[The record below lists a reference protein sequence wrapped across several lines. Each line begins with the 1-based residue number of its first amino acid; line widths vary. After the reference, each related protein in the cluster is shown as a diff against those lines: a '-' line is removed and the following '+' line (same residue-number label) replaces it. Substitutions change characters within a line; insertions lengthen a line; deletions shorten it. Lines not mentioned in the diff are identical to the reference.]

1 MAAVRK
7 NYLGVVV
14 GVLLGASLTLG
25 HSVLATRSDPGAI
38 PLDQLRTFTDVFTR
52 IKRNYVEEVSDEE
65 LLELAIRGM
74 LSGLDPHSA
83 YLDEEQYNELRI
95 GTSGEFGG
103 LGIEVGMEDGFVKV
117 VSPID
122 DTPAQR
128 AGVLAGD
135 LIIRLDDKSVKGLT
149 LNDAVKLMRGKPG
162 SPISLTIVRDG
173 ADAPLTIE
181 VVRDIIQVSSVRE
194 RLIEGGF
201 GYVRISS
208 FQNKTTRNLV
218 SSVRDLTERHG
229 DDLRGLVLDL
239 RNNPGG
245 VLSAAVGVSDA
256 FLEDGLVVYTDGRDN
271 DNHLSYSA
279 RRGDILNGAP
289 LVVLVNQGSASA
301 SEIVAGALQDHRRAI
316 ILGRTTFGKGSV
328 QTIQDLPNG
337 GAVKL
342 TTARYFTPDGRSIQA
357 EGIVPDIEVGN
368 FQLQQENANGLAP
381 ISEASLSGHLSNPND
396 EEQAASD
403 AEAEEA
409 AENDPDALTTL
420 KDIANSDYTLY
431 EAVNLLRGLDIT
443 RSAANGS

>member
-14 GVLLGASLTLG
+14 GVLIGASLTLG
-25 HSVLATRSDPGAI
+25 HSVLATRSDSGSI
-38 PLDQLRTFTDVFTR
+38 PIDQLRTFTDVFTR
-52 IKRNYVEEVSDEE
+52 IKRNYVEEVSDED

-162 SPISLTIVRDG
+162 SPISLTIVREG

-181 VVRDIIQVSSVRE
+181 VVRDIIQVSSVRD

-218 SSVRDLTERHG
+218 SSVRELTDRNGE
-229 DDLRGLVLDL
+229 DLRGLVLDL

-256 FLEDGLVVYTDGRDN
+256 FLEEGLVVYTDGRDR

-289 LVVLVNQGSASA
+289 LIVL
-301 SEIVAGALQDHRRAI
+301 
-316 ILGRTTFGKGSV
+316 
-328 QTIQDLPNG
+328 
-337 GAVKL
+337 
-342 TTARYFTPDGRSIQA
+342 
-357 EGIVPDIEVGN
+357 
-368 FQLQQENANGLAP
+368 
-381 ISEASLSGHLSNPND
+381 
-396 EEQAASD
+396 
-403 AEAEEA
+403 
-409 AENDPDALTTL
+409 
-420 KDIANSDYTLY
+420 
-431 EAVNLLRGLDIT
+431 
-443 RSAANGS
+443 

>member
-7 NYLGVVV
+7 NYLGVLI
-14 GVLLGASLTLG
+14 GVLIGASLTLG
-25 HSVLATRSDPGAI
+25 HSVLATRNDPGAI
-38 PLDQLRTFTDVFTR
+38 PIDQLRTFTDVFTR
-52 IKRNYVEEVSDEE
+52 IKRNYVEEVSDED

-135 LIIRLDDKSVKGLT
+135 LIIRLDDKSVKGLS

-162 SPISLTIVRDG
+162 SPISLTIVREG

-218 SSVRDLTERHG
+218 SSVRDLTDRHG
-229 DDLRGLVLDL
+229 ENLRGLVLDL

-256 FLEDGLVVYTDGRDN
+256 FLEEGLVVYTDGRDR

-316 ILGRTTFGKGSV
+316 ILGHTTFGKGSV

-342 TTARYFTPDGRSIQA
+342 TTARYYTPDGRSIQA

-368 FQLQQENANGLAP
+368 FQLQQESANRLEP

-396 EEQAASD
+396 DVD
-403 AEAEEA
+403 AESADATDAEL
-409 AENDPDALTTL
+409 DPNAPTTL
-420 KDIANSDYTLY
+420 REIANSDYTLY

-443 RSAANGS
+443 RSAARDS

>member
-1 MAAVRK
+1 MTVVRK
-7 NYLGVVV
+7 NYLGVVI

-25 HSVLATRSDPGAI
+25 HSVLATRNDSATI
-38 PLDQLRTFTDVFTR
+38 PIDQLRTFTDVFTR

-122 DTPAQR
+122 DTPAKR

-162 SPISLTIVRDG
+162 SPISLTIVREG
-173 ADAPLTIE
+173 ADAPLKIE
-181 VVRDIIQVSSVRE
+181 VVRDIIQVNSVRE

-208 FQNKTTRNLV
+208 FQNKTTRNLL
-218 SSVRDLTERHG
+218 SSVRELTERHG
-229 DDLRGLVLDL
+229 TDLRGLVLDL

-256 FLEDGLVVYTDGRDN
+256 FLEEGLVVYTDGRDR

-279 RRGDILNGAP
+279 RRGDILQGAP
-289 LVVLVNQGSASA
+289 LIVLVNQGSASA

-368 FQLQQENANGLAP
+368 FQLQQENANSLTP
-381 ISEASLSGHLSNPND
+381 ISESSLSGHLSNPND
-396 EEQAASD
+396 EEVAESAEEN
-403 AEAEEA
+403 EAEI
-409 AENDPDALTTL
+409 DPDAPVKLR
-420 KDIANSDYTLY
+420 DIANTDYTLY

-443 RSAANGS
+443 RSASTKGS

>member
-1 MAAVRK
+1 MTVVRK
-7 NYLGVVV
+7 NYLGVVI

-25 HSVLATRSDPGAI
+25 HSVLATRNDSATI
-38 PLDQLRTFTDVFTR
+38 PIDQLRTFTDVFTR

-122 DTPAQR
+122 DTPAKR

-162 SPISLTIVRDG
+162 SPISLTIVREG
-173 ADAPLTIE
+173 ADAPLKIE
-181 VVRDIIQVSSVRE
+181 VVRDIIQVNSVRE

-208 FQNKTTRNLV
+208 FQNKTTRNLL
-218 SSVRDLTERHG
+218 SSVRELTERHG
-229 DDLRGLVLDL
+229 TDLRGLVLDL

-256 FLEDGLVVYTDGRDN
+256 FLEEGLVVYTDGRDR

-279 RRGDILNGAP
+279 RRGDILQGAP
-289 LVVLVNQGSASA
+289 LIVLVNQGSASA

-368 FQLQQENANGLAP
+368 FQLQQENANSLTP
-381 ISEASLSGHLSNPND
+381 ISESSLSGHLSNPND
-396 EEQAASD
+396 EEVAESAEENEAEIDSD
-403 AEAEEA
+403 A
-409 AENDPDALTTL
+409 PVKLR
-420 KDIANSDYTLY
+420 DIANTDYTLY

-443 RSAANGS
+443 RSASTKGS